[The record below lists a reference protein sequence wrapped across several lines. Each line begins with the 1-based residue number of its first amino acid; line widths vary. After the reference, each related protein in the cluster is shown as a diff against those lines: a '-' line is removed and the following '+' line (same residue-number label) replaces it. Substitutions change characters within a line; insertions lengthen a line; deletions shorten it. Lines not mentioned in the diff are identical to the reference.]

1 MAGFSGSTFGALN
14 GVVDEIKGKIDNI
27 ETCIQ
32 EVTVLPTTH
41 ENLKLYKLPN
51 QEALWWWN
59 GSEYVEVTNESG
71 MVVCSVLPTLDI
83 STRLL
88 YKLTQNMSH
97 TGSIQFHY
105 VSKTYSESTTPTAG
119 IITHNTSTDK
129 WYDGTNEITVN
140 AVSSLPEIISMN
152 ANKWYVVNGSLY
164 RLEGYTPTIIDY
176 YAGIYCYIEGKW
188 QALYT
193 SNLAVDYNDIK
204 EESLP
209 VIQGVKV
216 KGEKSITD
224 FGALT
229 EELAGATF
237 QKKTMTNPL
246 SGYVAT
252 TVEGTLAEMDSKYS
266 MAVRIKG
273 DVNYHDMLPTNASA
287 GDMYVVKY
295 LYAYYNST
303 TDITI
308 GILDNKVS
316 TEGYV
321 GGTTDS
327 NLEPI
332 TWSGDD
338 VIYNGE
344 TYTRNATRDI
354 NFNNQFCWN
363 GVSWFKYGSA
373 DIDMSPYL
381 KQEDVTNK
389 FIIANP
395 SITFGAATKV
405 MKNDNYVLYRFDV
418 TLGTPITDIQSPDRV
433 LMTAPNDVQMK
444 DGYVNLMIKTHAGQ
458 MTAMENVPLL
468 PSGGERDFIN
478 CAIDPTKLKQLYIM
492 SKLKVVVD
500 SKHTGEGLEYDT
512 STSKFYLR
520 GVEITVN
527 PVATIPSPDASNAGK
542 YYRLEG
548 TEELL
553 FYNIYLSEH
562 VYGVMQDFNIATGEL
577 QYTDSGAPRI
587 QQKYT
592 SQVLSDGSSAE
603 VWVLDTDNMGAEP
616 RNGIPSWLVG
626 YSTES
631 TVGILPQKYVDVPI
645 FRCKKITLNSSS
657 EYIEAV
663 KRKRSSLHINPS
675 GIYGD
680 YETTESEDS
689 KKYSSHG
696 QTDNTCYN
704 GFNGTWRFV
713 PRNNY
718 SVWQPATKAYWKD
731 NKLYVSGGITID
743 AFAIVGVG

>member
-1 MAGFSGSTFGALN
+1 MAGFSGATWGKVKKRLFS
-14 GVVDEIKGKIDNI
+14 VEQKIDNI

-41 ENLKLYKLPN
+41 DNLKLYKLPN

-71 MVVCSVLPTLDI
+71 MVVCSTLPMLDI

-119 IITHNTSTDK
+119 VITHNTTTNE

-140 AVSSLPEIISMN
+140 AVSSLPEIISTN
-152 ANKWYVVNGSLY
+152 VNKWYIVNGSLY
-164 RLEGYTPTIIDY
+164 KLEGYTPIIIDY
-176 YAGIYCYIEGKW
+176 YAGIYCNIDGKW

-209 VIQGVKV
+209 RIQNQIV
-216 KGEKSITD
+216 KGNKSITD

-266 MAVRIKG
+266 TAVRIKG

-316 TEGYV
+316 TEGYI

-395 SITFGAATKV
+395 SITFGSATKV
-405 MKNDNYVLYRFDV
+405 MKNDNYILYRFDV

-458 MTAMENVPLL
+458 MTAMENVPEL

-478 CAIDPTKLKQLYIM
+478 CAIDTANLQQLFIM
-492 SKLKVVVD
+492 SKLKAVID
-500 SKHTGEGLEYDT
+500 NKHTGEGLEYDT
-512 STSKFYLR
+512 STSKYYLR

-527 PVATIPSPDASNAGK
+527 PVASIPSPSELNAGN

-548 TEELL
+548 TDDTKL
-553 FYNIYLSEH
+553 YNVYLSEH
-562 VYGVMQDFNIATGEL
+562 VYGVKQDYNVATGEL
-577 QYTDSGAPRI
+577 SYTREGMPQIAS
-587 QQKYT
+587 KYH
-592 SQVLSDGSSAE
+592 SVILSDGSSAQA
-603 VWVLDTDNMGAEP
+603 WVLDTDNMTAES

-626 YSTES
+626 YATEE
-631 TVGILPQKYVDVPI
+631 TVGILPGKSVIVPI
-645 FRCKKITLNSSS
+645 YRCKQITLNSST
-657 EYIEAV
+657 EYIEAA
-663 KRKRSSLHINPS
+663 KRKRSGLHVNPS

-680 YETTESEDS
+680 YEITESEDS

-696 QTDNTCYN
+696 QVDNTCYE

-718 SVWQPATKAYWKD
+718 SVWQVATKAYWKD